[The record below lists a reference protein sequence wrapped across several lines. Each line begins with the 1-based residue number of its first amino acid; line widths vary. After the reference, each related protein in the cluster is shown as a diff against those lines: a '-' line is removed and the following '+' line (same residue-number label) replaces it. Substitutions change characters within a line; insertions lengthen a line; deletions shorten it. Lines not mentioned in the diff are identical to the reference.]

1 MLKGAVGSRYA
12 QALFDIAMQQNKLDQ
27 LEKELLAVKKVVADS
42 RELQKVLYHPQV
54 TPEEKKRVIKD
65 IFTDKISK
73 ITANFLN
80 LLIDHRREIYLEDIA
95 SFFVNLANRARNLV
109 EVYATSAIELNN
121 EEKKKIQDA
130 MVKITRKKVRVY
142 YTVDSN
148 LLGGVVIRIGDK
160 VIDGSIRTKLVNMR
174 EYLRQTS

>member
-54 TPEEKKRVIKD
+54 TPEEKKKVVKG
-65 IFTDKISK
+65 IFKDKISK

-80 LLIDHRREIYLEDIA
+80 LLIDHRREIYLEDIV
-95 SFFVNLANRARNLV
+95 SFFVNLSNRARNLV
-109 EVYATSAIELNN
+109 EVYAISAIELNN
-121 EEKKKIQDA
+121 EEKKKLQDV
-130 MVKITRKKVRVY
+130 MVKIARKKVQTY
-142 YTVDSN
+142 YAVDPN
-148 LLGGVVIRIGDK
+148 LLGGVVVRIGDR
-160 VIDGSIRTKLVNMR
+160 VIDGSIRTKLVNLR